1 MEVVRKI
8 VDAKKL
14 MSVIPLPET
23 MRNRR
28 VEVIVLPAE
37 EQKVSENLKKS
48 GNIESLV
55 DSLVGVIRDTGM
67 TLEVYYIA
75 YKNLRDKAAVRELLK
90 KLLLIVSVAGVSEEE
105 IQKALELEWNDFE
118 DSVQYSVA
126 ALNEMDGIIT
136 RNVKDYSSAEMQV
149 WEPAQFLEKTKC

>member
-8 VDAKKL
+8 VDAKKIDVCD
-14 MSVIPLPET
+14 SYLPET

-67 TLEVYYIA
+67 TLEDYRAERLGKYE
-75 YKNLRDKAAVRELLK
+75 NLD
-90 KLLLIVSVAGVSEEE
+90 
-105 IQKALELEWNDFE
+105 
-118 DSVQYSVA
+118 
-126 ALNEMDGIIT
+126 
-136 RNVKDYSSAEMQV
+136 
-149 WEPAQFLEKTKC
+149 

>member
-48 GNIESLV
+48 QYRIFSGFISR
-55 DSLVGVIRDTGM
+55 SYSGHGYDTGG
-67 TLEVYYIA
+67 LS
-75 YKNLRDKAAVRELLK
+75 R
-90 KLLLIVSVAGVSEEE
+90 
-105 IQKALELEWNDFE
+105 
-118 DSVQYSVA
+118 
-126 ALNEMDGIIT
+126 
-136 RNVKDYSSAEMQV
+136 
-149 WEPAQFLEKTKC
+149 

>member
-55 DSLVGVIRDTGM
+55 DSLGVIRDTGM
-67 TLEVYYIA
+67 TLEDYRAERLGKYE
-75 YKNLRDKAAVRELLK
+75 NLD
-90 KLLLIVSVAGVSEEE
+90 
-105 IQKALELEWNDFE
+105 
-118 DSVQYSVA
+118 
-126 ALNEMDGIIT
+126 
-136 RNVKDYSSAEMQV
+136 
-149 WEPAQFLEKTKC
+149 

>member
-23 MRNRR
+23 MHNRR

-67 TLEVYYIA
+67 TLEDYRAERLRKYE
-75 YKNLRDKAAVRELLK
+75 NLD
-90 KLLLIVSVAGVSEEE
+90 
-105 IQKALELEWNDFE
+105 
-118 DSVQYSVA
+118 
-126 ALNEMDGIIT
+126 
-136 RNVKDYSSAEMQV
+136 
-149 WEPAQFLEKTKC
+149 

>member
-37 EQKVSENLKKS
+37 DQIVSENLKRSYS
-48 GNIESLV
+48 GH
-55 DSLVGVIRDTGM
+55 GYDTGG
-67 TLEVYYIA
+67 LS
-75 YKNLRDKAAVRELLK
+75 R
-90 KLLLIVSVAGVSEEE
+90 
-105 IQKALELEWNDFE
+105 
-118 DSVQYSVA
+118 
-126 ALNEMDGIIT
+126 
-136 RNVKDYSSAEMQV
+136 
-149 WEPAQFLEKTKC
+149 

>member
-55 DSLVGVIRDTGM
+55 DSLVGVIRDTGKS
-67 TLEVYYIA
+67 TLFRPP
-75 YKNLRDKAAVRELLK
+75 LTAAFSLK
-90 KLLLIVSVAGVSEEE
+90 FFCSL
-105 IQKALELEWNDFE
+105 
-118 DSVQYSVA
+118 
-126 ALNEMDGIIT
+126 
-136 RNVKDYSSAEMQV
+136 
-149 WEPAQFLEKTKC
+149 

>member
-55 DSLVGVIRDTGM
+55 IRDTGM
-67 TLEVYYIA
+67 TLEDYRAERLGKYE
-75 YKNLRDKAAVRELLK
+75 NLD
-90 KLLLIVSVAGVSEEE
+90 
-105 IQKALELEWNDFE
+105 
-118 DSVQYSVA
+118 
-126 ALNEMDGIIT
+126 
-136 RNVKDYSSAEMQV
+136 
-149 WEPAQFLEKTKC
+149 

>member
-37 EQKVSENLKKS
+37 EQKVSENLKK
-48 GNIESLV
+48 NIESLV

-67 TLEVYYIA
+67 TLEDYRAERLGKYE
-75 YKNLRDKAAVRELLK
+75 NLD
-90 KLLLIVSVAGVSEEE
+90 
-105 IQKALELEWNDFE
+105 
-118 DSVQYSVA
+118 
-126 ALNEMDGIIT
+126 
-136 RNVKDYSSAEMQV
+136 
-149 WEPAQFLEKTKC
+149 

>member
-37 EQKVSENLKKS
+37 EQKVSE
-48 GNIESLV
+48 

-67 TLEVYYIA
+67 TLEDYRAERLGKYE
-75 YKNLRDKAAVRELLK
+75 NLD
-90 KLLLIVSVAGVSEEE
+90 
-105 IQKALELEWNDFE
+105 
-118 DSVQYSVA
+118 
-126 ALNEMDGIIT
+126 
-136 RNVKDYSSAEMQV
+136 
-149 WEPAQFLEKTKC
+149 

>member
-67 TLEVYYIA
+67 TLEDYRAERLGKYE
-75 YKNLRDKAAVRELLK
+75 NL
-90 KLLLIVSVAGVSEEE
+90 G
-105 IQKALELEWNDFE
+105 
-118 DSVQYSVA
+118 
-126 ALNEMDGIIT
+126 
-136 RNVKDYSSAEMQV
+136 
-149 WEPAQFLEKTKC
+149 

>member
-55 DSLVGVIRDTGM
+55 DSLVVIRDTGM
-67 TLEVYYIA
+67 TLEDYRAERLGKYE
-75 YKNLRDKAAVRELLK
+75 NLD
-90 KLLLIVSVAGVSEEE
+90 
-105 IQKALELEWNDFE
+105 
-118 DSVQYSVA
+118 
-126 ALNEMDGIIT
+126 
-136 RNVKDYSSAEMQV
+136 
-149 WEPAQFLEKTKC
+149 

>member
-48 GNIESLV
+48 GNIESCRQKQKWL
-55 DSLVGVIRDTGM
+55 SLIRFRG
-67 TLEVYYIA
+67 
-75 YKNLRDKAAVRELLK
+75 
-90 KLLLIVSVAGVSEEE
+90 S
-105 IQKALELEWNDFE
+105 
-118 DSVQYSVA
+118 
-126 ALNEMDGIIT
+126 
-136 RNVKDYSSAEMQV
+136 
-149 WEPAQFLEKTKC
+149 WEQT

>member
-48 GNIESLV
+48 GNI

-67 TLEVYYIA
+67 TLEDYRAERLGKYE
-75 YKNLRDKAAVRELLK
+75 NLD
-90 KLLLIVSVAGVSEEE
+90 
-105 IQKALELEWNDFE
+105 
-118 DSVQYSVA
+118 
-126 ALNEMDGIIT
+126 
-136 RNVKDYSSAEMQV
+136 
-149 WEPAQFLEKTKC
+149 

>member
-67 TLEVYYIA
+67 TLEDYRAEKLGKYE
-75 YKNLRDKAAVRELLK
+75 NLD
-90 KLLLIVSVAGVSEEE
+90 
-105 IQKALELEWNDFE
+105 
-118 DSVQYSVA
+118 
-126 ALNEMDGIIT
+126 
-136 RNVKDYSSAEMQV
+136 
-149 WEPAQFLEKTKC
+149 